1 MGIIYMT
8 SVHQSVVVTQSNNP
22 QDVAF
27 SEVKYIVPFIVIYYS
42 RLVLYLF
49 QTYSGFVPDL
59 TRVPQTLGRTGKLHL
74 PSIMRIAR
82 TVIPKT
88 MEQYQRH

>member
-8 SVHQSVVVTQSNNP
+8 SVHQFVVAPQSNNY
-22 QDVAF
+22 QDAAF
-27 SEVKYIVPFIVIYYS
+27 SDVKYIVPFIVIYYS
-42 RLVLYLF
+42 RLVPYLF
-49 QTYSGFVPDL
+49 QTYSVFVPDL

-74 PSIMRIAR
+74 PSIIRIER
-82 TVIPKT
+82 TGISRM